1 MNKKLLTTM
10 TILAVT
16 GSILF
21 TGCSQSENTT
31 TTTAA
36 ETTASETTT
45 ETTQASAS
53 EDISQ
58 KDTDELRY
66 KDFLEGQYK
75 EKYAETLSNPIEDG
89 EDTEGD
95 KYTFCDLDDDGN
107 SELLVG
113 NYTNAVYLIVSEK
126 DKTYSVTET
135 YSIKPMGGI
144 CASEYLGNGC
154 FIGTHTVPDNT
165 CKTFFRY
172 NGQTGSCDLLAV
184 LKQALDSDKVTYEL
198 FKAKDDKTVE
208 EYHAYNE
215 LNIDK
220 SNDLYDY
227 KTKTFESEGDNEI
240 SKAFSEYMSSYT
252 KNNSNKVFDW
262 KDL

>member
-1 MNKKLLTTM
+1 M
-10 TILAVT
+10 TILAVS

-31 TTTAA
+31 TTTVA
-36 ETTASETTT
+36 ETTE
-45 ETTQASAS
+45 ASAS

-58 KDTDELRY
+58 QDTDELRY
-66 KDFLEGQYK
+66 KDFLEGEYK
-75 EKYAETLSNPIEDG
+75 EKYAETISNPIEDG

-95 KYTFCDLDDDGN
+95 MYTFYDLDNDGK

-113 NYTNAVYLIVSEK
+113 NYKNSIYLIVSEK
-126 DKTYSVTET
+126 NKLYSVTET

-144 CASEYLGNGC
+144 CASEYISNGC

-172 NGQTGSCDLLAV
+172 NGQTGYCDLLGV
-184 LKQALDSDKVTYEL
+184 LKQASDGDRFTYEL
-198 FKAKDDKTVE
+198 FQAKNENTFE
-208 EYHAYNE
+208 EYHSYND
-215 LNIDK
+215 LNIDQ
-220 SNDLYDY
+220 SNDLYEY

-240 SKAFSEYMSSYT
+240 SKEFSEFTDSFKDGFT
-252 KNNSNKVFDW
+252 QPFDW
-262 KDL
+262 KSL